1 MTPDEAKLL
10 TILHNHAGLARA
22 ISVTDVSERMGYGR
36 DKNGTR
42 RVQELKRALVELGY
56 PIGSSTARHGGG
68 YYLATTDG
76 ELRATTQQYAHRFT
90 SLGKLLK
97 TMKGMLAKPEPAQQS
112 LTWGE

>member
-10 TILHNHAGLARA
+10 TILRNHAGLARA
-22 ISVTDVSERMGYGR
+22 ISLMDVSERMGYGR

-42 RVQELKRALVELGY
+42 KVQVVKRALVELGY
-56 PIGSSTARHGGG
+56 PIGSSSASTGGG